1 MFAEIYRRHDESPTD
16 YTERLERAEAEAS
29 RWFNDL
35 AAAQIAIFNGRM
47 ATAREFKGVPRW
59 DRVREAAKREFKR
72 TTVDASRVAE
82 MVRADMMTAGEIS
95 EATSYAFDEAKVA
108 GVMQQAAE

>member
-1 MFAEIYRRHDESPTD
+1 MSAEIYRRHDESPTD

-35 AAAQIAIFNGRM
+35 AAQQSAIFNERK

-59 DRVREAAKREFKR
+59 DRVREAAKGEFER
-72 TTVDASRVAE
+72 TTVEASRVAE

-95 EATSYAFDEAKVA
+95 ETTSYAFDEAMVSQT
-108 GVMQQAAE
+108 MQQAAE